1 MIKASIAAIAVLLS
15 ASVTPTL
22 LSAAEIKLLAAGAL
36 GQVLR
41 ELVPK
46 FEGDTGH
53 RVSLIYG
60 PIGALTDR
68 LIKGEAAD
76 VAIVS
81 DRQVDELQGSG
92 RILVGTRVDIARTG
106 VGVFVRKDSPKPDIG
121 SVDAFR
127 RTLLSATAVTY
138 ADPASGGAAGI
149 YVAGLMERMGIS
161 AEMNRRT
168 KFDPRGGLLM
178 YQLVASGEATI
189 GFDQISIILTQ
200 PTVELVGPLPET
212 IQNYTTFA
220 AGIVATSHQAET
232 AQDFIKFL
240 VSPSAQE
247 RMKARGLQLG
257 KS

>member
-1 MIKASIAAIAVLLS
+1 MIRASIAAIAVFLT
-15 ASVTPTL
+15 ASMTPTL
-22 LSAAEIKLLAAGAL
+22 SSAVEIKLLAAGAL
-36 GQVLR
+36 AQVLG
-41 ELVPK
+41 ELVPQ
-46 FEGDTGH
+46 FEKDTGH
-53 RVSLIYG
+53 RVSVVYG

-68 LIKGEAAD
+68 LTKGEAAD

-81 DRQVDELQGSG
+81 DRQVDELEGSG
-92 RILVGTRVDIARTG
+92 KVLGGTRVDIARTG
-106 VGVFVRKDSPKPDIG
+106 VGAFVRKDSPKPDIS

-127 RTLLSATAVTY
+127 RTLLAVPAVTY

-149 YVAGLMERMGIS
+149 YVARLMERMGIS
-161 AEMNRRT
+161 AEMNKRT

-232 AQDFIKFL
+232 AQAFIKFL
-240 VSPSAQE
+240 VSPSVQE